1 MISWNVNGLRAA
13 LKKGFD
19 DFVQNEDPDILC
31 IQEIKLQ
38 ADQVELNFSE
48 YHDYWNYAA
57 KKGYS
62 GTAIFT
68 KEKPLNSFNDMGII
82 KHDNEGRV
90 ITLEYE
96 NFFLV
101 NVYTPNSQRGLT
113 RLEYR
118 QLWDKDFLAYM
129 KNLETSKPVIFCGDL
144 NVAHK
149 EIDLAR
155 PKDNHHNAGFTDEER
170 EDFSRIL
177 AAGFIDTFREF
188 NQEGGNYSWWSYMFN
203 ARPNNVGWRID
214 YFVISEVLRPNLK
227 NAFILAEVMGSDH
240 CPVGIEIEL

>member
-1 MISWNVNGLRAA
+1 VKNYKMLSWNVNGFRAV

-19 DFVQNEDPDILC
+19 TFFHDKDPDILC

-38 ADQVELNFSE
+38 AGQVELNFSE

-68 KEKPLNSFNDMGII
+68 KEKPINAYNDMGII
-82 KHDNEGRV
+82 MHDNEGRI

-118 QLWDKDFLAYM
+118 KVWDKDFLAYV
-129 KNLETSKPVIFCGDL
+129 KNLDATKPVIFCGDL

-170 EDFSRIL
+170 RISL
-177 AAGFIDTFREF
+177 ALLK
-188 NQEGGNYSWWSYMFN
+188 
-203 ARPNNVGWRID
+203 RI
-214 YFVISEVLRPNLK
+214 S
-227 NAFILAEVMGSDH
+227 
-240 CPVGIEIEL
+240 